1 MPGGVVPPRA
11 WAPTKPLIR
20 PSQVLRKQKISQRRS
35 TEMHLRK
42 RRPRSDLA
50 PSWLASQNC
59 RARMPVAIGVAS

>member
-11 WAPTKPLIR
+11 LAPTKALIR

-35 TEMHLRK
+35 TQMRPRN
-42 RRPRSDLA
+42 RRPRSNLT
-50 PSWLASQNC
+50 PTWLAYQNC